1 MVIPEPLAKG
11 LRFMKKLRSLLL
23 LFGAVS
29 YLLVAEAQQSQDFG
43 EYVVHYN
50 ALNTNL
56 IPPQVA
62 QSYNIKRSS
71 SRALLNITVLKK
83 VMDTPGTPVKAA
95 VTASGTNL
103 TGQRR
108 DIEIRQITDV
118 EGAIY
123 YIGELPVHNMETY
136 NFTLQLAV
144 AGEEDPMV
152 VKFKQQFYTE

>member
-1 MVIPEPLAKG
+1 
-11 LRFMKKLRSLLL
+11 MKQPMISLLVLGL
-23 LFGAVS
+23 LAFSISAH
-29 YLLVAEAQQSQDFG
+29 AQQSQDFG

-62 QSYNIKRSS
+62 QGYGILRSS

-83 VMDTPGTPVKAA
+83 VMDTPGTPVKAT

-103 TGQRR
+103 TGQLRE
-108 DIEIRQITDV
+108 IEIREIKDP

-123 YIGELPVHNMETY
+123 YIGELPVHNLETY
-136 NFTLQLAV
+136 NFTIQLV
-144 AGEEDPMV
+144 IDKENEPLL
-152 VKFKQQFYTE
+152 VKFRQQFYTE

>member
-1 MVIPEPLAKG
+1 
-11 LRFMKKLRSLLL
+11 MKQLLICLLL
-23 LFGAVS
+23 LGALS
-29 YLLVAEAQQSQDFG
+29 FANYGAAQQSQDFG

-62 QSYNIKRSS
+62 QGYGIQRSS

-83 VMDTPGTPVKAA
+83 VMDTPGTPVG
-95 VTASGTNL
+95 ASVIANGTNL

-108 DIEIRQITDV
+108 DIDIREIKDP

-123 YIGELPVHNMETY
+123 YIGEFPVHNLETY
-136 NFTLQLAV
+136 RFNIEV
-144 AGEEDPMV
+144 AIEGEDEPLV

>member
-1 MVIPEPLAKG
+1 MA
-11 LRFMKKLRSLLL
+11 RLLSVL
-23 LFGAVS
+23 LFLGTAS
-29 YLLVAEAQQSQDFG
+29 FLLTAEAQQSQDFG

-62 QSYNIKRSS
+62 KSYNIKRSPN
-71 SRALLNITVLKK
+71 RALLNITVLKK
-83 VMDTPGTPVKAA
+83 MMDTPGTPVKGGI
-95 VTASGTNL
+95 TASGTNL

-108 DIEIRQITDV
+108 DIEIRQISDP

-136 NFTLQLAV
+136 NFTIELSV
-144 AGEEDPMV
+144 EGESEPLL
-152 VKFKQQFYTE
+152 VKFRQQFYTE

>member
-1 MVIPEPLAKG
+1 
-11 LRFMKKLRSLLL
+11 MKQLLSLLL
-23 LFGAVS
+23 FFGTVF
-29 YLLVAEAQQSQDFG
+29 YVLDTQAQQSQDFG

-62 QSYNIKRSS
+62 KSYNIKRSPN
-71 SRALLNITVLKK
+71 RALLNITVLKK
-83 VMDTPGTPVKAA
+83 MMDTPGTPVKAG
-95 VTASGTNL
+95 VSASGTNL

-108 DIEIRQITDV
+108 DIEIRQISDP

-136 NFTLQLAV
+136 NFLIEV
-144 AGEEDPMV
+144 SVDGEEEPMM
-152 VKFKQQFYTE
+152 VKFRQQFYTE